1 MPRFS
6 LHQIRY
12 QLRYQLHSYRHY
24 RRSRR
29 QLLALDDRLLEDIG
43 ISREQAQKE
52 GQKAFWQHASV
63 NKGDLYENR

>member
-6 LHQIRY
+6 LNQIRY
-12 QLRYQLHSYRHY
+12 QLRYQLNAYRHY

-29 QLLALDDRLLEDIG
+29 HLLALDDRLLEDIG

-52 GQKAFWQHASV
+52 GQKPFWKHTLPE
-63 NKGDLYENR
+63 GDFYE